1 MAILSGKVALV
12 TGGGRG
18 IGRAVAI
25 LFAKAGANIWVNSLT
40 QETSQKV
47 VEEISAFGGKANA
60 VPGNVSDPAES
71 ARVVNEVVRHEGKLN
86 ILVNNAGITRD
97 SLLVRMKDSDWE
109 EVLNVNLRGV
119 FLTTR
124 EAAKIMMKQKE
135 GSIINISSVVGVM
148 GNPGQANYAAS
159 KAGVIGFTKAVAR
172 ELAGRNITVNAVAPG
187 FIETDM
193 TRKLQENVKSALMA
207 QIPLG
212 RLGQPEDVAET
223 ILFLS
228 SPGARYITG
237 QVILVDG
244 GMGM

>member
-25 LFAKAGANIWVNSLT
+25 SFAKAGANIWVNSLT
-40 QETSQKV
+40 QETSKKV
-47 VEEISAFGGKANA
+47 VEEISVFGGKANA
-60 VPGNVSDPAES
+60 VPGNVSDPAEA

-193 TRKLQENVKSALMA
+193 TRKLQENTKSALMA

-223 ILFLS
+223 VLFLS

>member
-1 MAILSGKVALV
+1 MGMLNEKVALV

-18 IGRAVAI
+18 IGRAVAVA
-25 LFAKAGANIWVNSLT
+25 FAKAGTKVWVNSLT
-40 QETSQKV
+40 QETAKQV
-47 VEEISAFGGKANA
+47 VEEISAFGGRANA
-60 VPGNVSDPAES
+60 IPGNISDPAE
-71 ARVVNEVVRHEGKLN
+71 ATRVVNEVVRHEGKLN

-135 GSIINISSVVGVM
+135 GSIINISSVVGIM

-193 TRKLQENVKSALMA
+193 TRKLQENAKSTLMA

-223 ILFLS
+223 VLFLS

>member
-1 MAILSGKVALV
+1 MALFENKVVLV

-25 LFAKAGANIWVNSLT
+25 AFAKAGATVWVNSLT
-40 QETSQKV
+40 QETAKKT
-47 VEEISAFGGKANA
+47 VEDISLLGGRANA
-60 VPGNVSDPAES
+60 IPGNVSDPLEAV
-71 ARVVNEVVRHEGKLN
+71 RIVNEVIKHEGKLN

-97 SLLVRMKDSDWE
+97 GLLVRMKDSDWD

-124 EAAKIMMKQKE
+124 EAAKTMMKQRE
-135 GSIINISSVVGVM
+135 GNIINISSVVGIM

-172 ELAGRNITVNAVAPG
+172 ELASRNITVNAVAPG

-193 TRKLQENVKSALMA
+193 TGKLQDNAKSALMA

-223 ILFLS
+223 VLFLS

-244 GMGM
+244 GMGI